1 VLSGGDGD
9 GTLGL
14 KVIKERGGL
23 TLAQVP
29 DGHGPEHPAMPQ
41 TAISTGL
48 VDFALPAG
56 QMGGRIVEFARSQ
69 RLLDHMA
76 KDSRRSSNEKLISVN
91 EELQSTN
98 EELDASKE
106 ELQSVN
112 EELHTVNAD
121 LNNKVDALDRGNTDL
136 QNLFNSTDVAA
147 LFLDRGLRI
156 RSFTPAA
163 SRVFNML
170 PGDRGR
176 PITDLSQR
184 FSLASFGQELGAV
197 MASGQP
203 VERRVDDGSG
213 QVHYLL
219 RMTP

>member
-1 VLSGGDGD
+1 
-9 GTLGL
+9 
-14 KVIKERGGL
+14 
-23 TLAQVP
+23 
-29 DGHGPEHPAMPQ
+29 
-41 TAISTGL
+41 
-48 VDFALPAG
+48 
-56 QMGGRIVEFARSQ
+56 
-69 RLLDHMA
+69 
-76 KDSRRSSNEKLISVN
+76 
-91 EELQSTN
+91 
-98 EELDASKE
+98 
-106 ELQSVN
+106 VN

-147 LFLDRGLRI
+147 LFLDRDLRI

-184 FSLASFGQELGAV
+184 FSSASFGQELGAL

-219 RMTP
+219 RMTPYLNSERRPEGVIVTVMDVTSLTCAEARQRLLVAELQHRTRNRWAWCSRSCSGP